1 MPDETNPVEEI
12 KTEPTKEEGAEPA
25 GEPAKEA
32 PQAQWEFKTEFAI
45 TGRMK
50 ELVHKTVEATEA
62 ELTML
67 RRKLER
73 LTYGG

>member
-12 KTEPTKEEGAEPA
+12 KA
-25 GEPAKEA
+25 EPAKEE
-32 PQAQWEFKTEFAI
+32 PQAQWEYKTEFAI

-50 ELVHKTVEATEA
+50 ELVHKTIEATEA
-62 ELTML
+62 ELAML
-67 RRKLER
+67 RRKLDR